1 MGAYESYLRV
11 ILDNIPAGIVFVD
24 GKGGILYRNRKAED
38 MGIDWTNREIAGM
51 LKHGEKFSTTWKNNG
66 RFLSVDGIP
75 VEGGTLLTINDVSER
90 VHIENVLKEK
100 EEKYRILTESSPAG
114 ILMIKNGRCTFS
126 NRKFGEITGYGTD
139 VTKKNF
145 SDMLHSG
152 DAETVRKKMNE
163 AMNGKDPSSCT
174 VRLVRKDGS
183 TAWVEMDVC
192 AVDYDNGK
200 ELLVN
205 VVDITEKKEMEN
217 NLEISNKK
225 MEEIM
230 ERERRFTEDISHY
243 FFNPLCIAKGYIDL
257 SMKEADPEMM
267 RKLEITR
274 TAVNRVEAVVKHI
287 VTEGRIYE

>member
-1 MGAYESYLRV
+1 
-11 ILDNIPAGIVFVD
+11 
-24 GKGGILYRNRKAED
+24 
-38 MGIDWTNREIAGM
+38 
-51 LKHGEKFSTTWKNNG
+51 
-66 RFLSVDGIP
+66 
-75 VEGGTLLTINDVSER
+75 
-90 VHIENVLKEK
+90 
-100 EEKYRILTESSPAG
+100 
-114 ILMIKNGRCTFS
+114 
-126 NRKFGEITGYGTD
+126 
-139 VTKKNF
+139 
-145 SDMLHSG
+145 
-152 DAETVRKKMNE
+152 
-163 AMNGKDPSSCT
+163 
-174 VRLVRKDGS
+174 
-183 TAWVEMDVC
+183 MDVC

-225 MEEIM
+225 IEEIM